1 LTKTSKLSKAP
12 RAAKSA
18 TIPRSARRR
27 AHSCALPRPASGR
40 KHSWTIPRLTRRRK
54 HSWAVYWVSRNATQF
69 LGIVYD
75 RSDEQAAI
83 AQAIT
88 EFHVV
93 ATQGDRLVA
102 GRCD

>member
-1 LTKTSKLSKAP
+1 V
-12 RAAKSA
+12 
-18 TIPRSARRR
+18 
-27 AHSCALPRPASGR
+27 PRPS
-40 KHSWTIPRLTRRRK
+40 RRRK
-54 HSWAVYWVSRNATQF
+54 HSWAVYQVSRTAAQF

-83 AQAIT
+83 AQAIA